1 MGALSSTDNK
11 LCLIIAMRADFIG
24 KCFEQTYSGLAQQIQ
39 QHLISA
45 LPMEPEE
52 LKAAICKPAEQ
63 VGLEVEPA
71 LVTNILNDIAGAPGS
86 LPLLQYTLKELWQ
99 KLQGNRICLS
109 TYQDLGG
116 INGTLDKRATEI
128 YNSFEASEQKTVQH
142 IFQQLTQLGEGTEDT
157 RRRVFQAD
165 LIAEPQHPM
174 ARVQAVIERLSSPEN
189 RLLVTSEVVSKG
201 NQAERM
207 AIVDV
212 AHEALIRHWK
222 LLRQWIEQNRDLLR
236 QQRKIEASA
245 MGWREQG
252 QKKGYL
258 LDGLPLT
265 EALHFEKQHRDR
277 FPLSDS
283 AKGFIRQSIQQRRW
297 NRLKTASWLII
308 PALIVVGLVEYNL
321 HEFSVN
327 RDRARLDQE
336 GTYEEKRG
344 AEALVKGC
352 PAQKQRAWLPSYL
365 AERLFGNCRSLDQ
378 APLEKANLRFAYL
391 IGAEL
396 RFANLKDAY
405 LTSANL
411 KGADFRYA
419 NLENANL
426 TLVNLEGANLR
437 HANLEGANFNSAY
450 LIGTDLIDANLSSTN
465 LSFADLSKANLK
477 SANLNNAILLGTD
490 LSNSKML
497 ELDQLTGSEPPLMC
511 ATKLPETI
519 KNLSDRDCD
528 RLPQELLK
536 RGDFKDL
543 DEAKQWVDQVR
554 QYQL

>member
-1 MGALSSTDNK
+1 
-11 LCLIIAMRADFIG
+11 
-24 KCFEQTYSGLAQQIQ
+24 
-39 QHLISA
+39 
-45 LPMEPEE
+45 MEPEE

-99 KLQGNRICLS
+99 QRQGNRICLS

-128 YNSFEASEQKTVQH
+128 YNSFEAAEQATVQH

-165 LIAEPQHPM
+165 LVAEPQHP
-174 ARVQAVIERLSSPEN
+174 AAQVQAVIERLSSPEN

-283 AKGFIRQSIQQRRW
+283 AKGFIRQSVKQRRW
-297 NRLKTASWLII
+297 NRLKAASWLII
-308 PALIVVGLVEYNL
+308 PALVVVGMVEYSL
-321 HEFSVN
+321 REFSIN
-327 RDRARLDQE
+327 ADRTQLDQE
-336 GTYEEKRG
+336 GTYEEKRA
-344 AEALVKGC
+344 AEALVEGC
-352 PAQKQRAWLPSYL
+352 TAQRKMAWLPSYL
-365 AERLFGNCRSLDQ
+365 AERLFGNCRSLGQ

-396 RFANLKDAY
+396 RFANLRF
-405 LTSANL
+405 ANL
-411 KGADFRYA
+411 NGADLNGADLRFA

-426 TLVNLEGANLR
+426 TLTNLEGANLR
-437 HANLEGANFNSAY
+437 HANLEGANLWSAG
-450 LIGTDLIDANLSSTN
+450 LWGADLIDANFNRATLILAN
-465 LSFADLSKANLK
+465 LSKANLSK
-477 SANLNNAILLGTD
+477 ANLNNAILLG
-490 LSNSKML
+490 SNLIDSKGL
-497 ELDQLTGSEPPLMC
+497 ELNQLTGSEPPFIC
-511 ATKLPETI
+511 ATKLPEAM